1 MYDVLVPPRYNRP
14 ELLDIGVG
22 TEDDVRR
29 SLGDLRRLNRLLGGT
44 RAITQHLYPR
54 IAKQVAAGATYV
66 TVLDIGTG
74 DGALSQTIA
83 AWADDNRYPVQC
95 MGLDLMA
102 RNLQAANADVRDN
115 PAIDLLQAD
124 AFALPMKHN
133 SVDYVVCSLILHH
146 FSPEQIMRLL
156 VAAHSVARLGIIM
169 SDLTRGWLPYWGY
182 KLIGPVL
189 GLHPITRHDGAVSIR
204 RAYTMN
210 EMRAMCD
217 SAGLSDAQIHWHPM
231 FRMTIVAEADKRGTD
246 DTV

>member
-29 SLGDLRRLNRLLGGT
+29 SLNDLRRLNSLLGGT

-54 IAKQVAAGATYV
+54 IAKQVAAGANCV

-83 AWADDNRYPVQC
+83 KWADDNRYPVQC

-102 RNLQAANADVRDN
+102 RNLHAANADVRDN

-124 AFALPMKHN
+124 AFALPMTHN

-156 VAAHSVARLGIIM
+156 VAAHSVARQGIIM

-217 SAGLSDAQIHWHPM
+217 KAGLSSAAIHWHPM
-231 FRMTIVAEADKRGTD
+231 FRMTIVAETDKRGTD